1 MSQFIV
7 GLTGGIGSGKT
18 TVANMFAKLGI
29 DIIDADIIAR
39 EVVEPKT
46 KGLAEIS
53 ARFGPEI
60 LNQDNS
66 LNRAKLREIV
76 FNNESEKN
84 WLNQLLHP
92 LIRTE
97 MIAQCAA
104 AQSAYCILAVPLL
117 LENKLQS
124 LVNRV
129 LVTDCNPNTQI
140 SRASHRDKNSAS
152 QIQRIMAAQLD
163 RETRITYADD
173 IINTELT
180 LTQIKTICENL
191 HQNYLKL
198 AN

>member
-18 TVANMFAKLGI
+18 TVANMFADLGI
-29 DIIDADIIAR
+29 DIVDADIIAR
-39 EVVEPKT
+39 EVVEPNSA
-46 KGLAEIS
+46 GLAKIS
-53 ARFGPEI
+53 AHFGPNI
-60 LNQDNS
+60 LNKDSS
-66 LNRAKLREIV
+66 LNRAKLRDIV
-76 FNNESEKN
+76 FKNENEKN

-92 LIRTE
+92 LIRAQ
-97 MIAQCAA
+97 MINQCNL
-104 AQSAYCILAVPLL
+104 AQSKYCILAVPLL

-129 LVTDCNPNTQI
+129 LVTDCNTNTQI
-140 SRASHRDKNSAS
+140 SRASHRDKNSAA
-152 QIQRIMAAQLD
+152 QIKQIMAAQLD

-180 LTQIKTICENL
+180 LTQIRAICENL

>member
-18 TVANMFAKLGI
+18 TVANMFADLGI

-39 EVVEPKT
+39 EVVEPNSA
-46 KGLAEIS
+46 GLAEITTH
-53 ARFGPEI
+53 FGPGI
-60 LNQDNS
+60 LNQDAS
-66 LNRAKLREIV
+66 LNRAKLRDIV
-76 FNNESEKN
+76 FKNDDEKN

-92 LIRTE
+92 LIRTQ
-97 MIAQCAA
+97 MIAQCAS
-104 AQSAYCILAVPLL
+104 AQSQYCILAVPLL

-129 LVTDCNPNTQI
+129 LITDCNTNTQI
-140 SRASHRDKNSAS
+140 SRASHRDKNSPA
-152 QIQRIMAAQLD
+152 QIKQIMAAQLD

-173 IINTELT
+173 IIDTELT
-180 LTQIKTICENL
+180 LTQIKTICKNL
-191 HQNYLKL
+191 HQSYVKL